1 MSAVSLSFF
10 KVLGFLHGTSTGKPS
25 GRSMPLQKVAI
36 KSLCILPG
44 WTPCA
49 PHLAM
54 NTNSSCWAPSSSA
67 HSASHLMVSWSFQAL
82 SHVPRGLRGLWP
94 GCFEDLSQGLH
105 LAFPF
110 LFQASSPWA
119 FWPCCCSKNLFQGS
133 PFFFKKAVSF
143 SRNYFFQE
151 ERFLFQENSFL
162 RQLSFKNLFQ
172 DLDQWNLHTT
182 HLQLPTLPSKPKLLQ
197 VDTAYMLPCK
207 LPVQAQPCPRQLQH
221 SCFTAS

>member
-25 GRSMPLQKVAI
+25 GRSTPLQKVAI

-54 NTNSSCWAPSSSA
+54 DTNSSCWAPSSSA
-67 HSASHLMVSWSFQAL
+67 HSASHLMVLPDTFPCAQRLKRAVARLLWGPFSRSSSGFSISFSSFQPL
-82 SHVPRGLRGLWP
+82 SLLTMLLQQEPFSR
-94 GCFEDLSQGLH
+94 FS
-105 LAFPF
+105 F
-110 LFQASSPWA
+110 LFQES
-119 FWPCCCSKNLFQGS
+119 C
-133 PFFFKKAVSF
+133 FFFKKL
-143 SRNYFFQE
+143 FFQE
-151 ERFLFQENSFL
+151 ERFLFQENSFS

-182 HLQLPTLPSKPKLLQ
+182 HLQLPTLSPNVMCYLGSLGPL
-197 VDTAYMLPCK
+197 
-207 LPVQAQPCPRQLQH
+207 
-221 SCFTAS
+221 